1 MSFCVV
7 VSVCPRARGAY
18 VGQGECVTYRLDG
31 DTLGVDGA
39 QVGVLEQGDEVRL
52 DGLLQGTDGGG
63 LEAQVG
69 LEVLGDLTN
78 LVVEVMVSRARC
90 GAMRVLRQG
99 DNIPDAGRGACGSAA
114 RCSSGNDGSH
124 AERRYQACSGEAS

>member
-1 MSFCVV
+1 MS
-7 VSVCPRARGAY
+7 S
-18 VGQGECVTYRLDG
+18 VTYRLDG

-39 QVGVLEQGDEVRL
+39 QVGVLKEGDEVRL
-52 DGLLQGTDGGG
+52 DGLLQGTDGGR

-78 LVVEVMVSRARC
+78 LEEAAMVSR
-90 GAMRVLRQG
+90 RVGSTSSLAVA
-99 DNIPDAGRGACGSAA
+99 NIPDAGRGACGSAA